1 MDQQKRK
8 ISWRKV
14 FLALFTIVLVGLS
27 AFAML
32 STARIQDSRHV
43 RGLNVH
49 IENGDNYCFVNKD
62 QVIRQLFTDRHL
74 NIQRL
79 SLGKTDLHQ
88 MERILSTNPWV
99 GNAEVFLDNAR
110 MLHINVTQRVPQ
122 LRLFTRKGA
131 SFYMDTSMALL
142 PVSDEYTQ
150 YELLFV
156 NVPDLSSDSVSLLYK
171 KAMLQVAKAIKRDS
185 FWQAQTSEVVV
196 NGLNDFEIVPV
207 LGTHKILLGSSD
219 NLKEKFENVFAF
231 YQDVLNKVGWNRYTT
246 IDVRFANQIVASPS
260 LPWKAPV
267 DRALSNMNWVQ
278 TIVGD
283 VSKTEATAMNIAQD
297 TIKTS
302 RQ

>member
-1 MDQQKRK
+1 MSQQKRK

-14 FLALFTIVLVGLS
+14 FLALFTMVLVGLS

-32 STARIQDSRHV
+32 STARVQDSRHV
-43 RGLNVH
+43 RGLDVR
-49 IENGDNYCFVNKD
+49 IENEENYRFVNKD

-74 NIQRL
+74 NLKRL
-79 SLGKTDLHQ
+79 SLGTTDLHQ
-88 MERILSTNPWV
+88 MEQILSTNPWI
-99 GNAEVFLDNAR
+99 GNVEVFLDNAR
-110 MLHINVTQRVPQ
+110 ILHINVTQRVPQ

-131 SFYMDTSMALL
+131 SFYMDASLSLL
-142 PVSDEYTQ
+142 PVSEEHTQ

-156 NVPDLSSDSVSLLYK
+156 NVPDLAADSVSDLYK
-171 KAMLQVAKAIKRDS
+171 KKMLQVAKAIKRDS
-185 FWQAQTSEVVV
+185 FWQAQTSEIIV

-207 LGTHKILLGSSD
+207 LGTHRILLGSPER
-219 NLKEKFENVFAF
+219 LKEKLDNVFAF
-231 YQDVLNKVGWNRYTT
+231 YQDVLNKVGWNRYTLV
-246 IDVRFANQIVASPS
+246 DARFADQIVASPS

-267 DRALSNMNWVQ
+267 DRALTNMNWVQ